1 MSTVY
6 KELASLMLAGSW
18 LTLCIRTARVS
29 SPACHS
35 SLSKEQQGTIT
46 ITARLPL
53 RLGKRKERIGG
64 RRCADSNMQTKRME
78 FGAKPGE
85 SIVERLQILLPGP
98 LFMCT
103 PQEQALLLYGGLPL
117 FLYSGFRRKKPGEQT
132 WIVTEETSA
141 Q

>member
-1 MSTVY
+1 
-6 KELASLMLAGSW
+6 MLAGSW
-18 LTLCIRTARVS
+18 LTLYIRTARVS

-78 FGAKPGE
+78 FGAKHGE

-103 PQEQALLLYGGLPL
+103 PQEQELLLYGGLPL
-117 FLYSGFRRKKPGEQT
+117 CLYSGFRRNKLGQQNLIGTQKIG
-132 WIVTEETSA
+132 A
-141 Q
+141 R